1 MSYQGY
7 ENDASAGNEKRLQSE
22 QSIKQRQAKQN
33 SGHPISEEELGVTDY
48 MPPKV
53 SEQYDGIKNKNPDP
67 QGWTNVNKTIYEG
80 LMEED
85 FYPALYYTDHD
96 PAVGENGHG
105 YTECDETVLHKF
117 HDKETRPLG

>member
-1 MSYQGY
+1 MSYKQH
-7 ENDASAGNEKRLQSE
+7 ENDACTTSDGREKTP
-22 QSIKQRQAKQN
+22 QSIKQRQAQQN
-33 SGHPISEEELGVTDY
+33 SGHPISEEEIGVTDY

-53 SEQYDGIKNKNPDP
+53 SEQYDGIVNKNPNP
-67 QGWTNVNKTIYEG
+67 KGWTNVNKTIYEG

-96 PAVGENGHG
+96 PAVGENGSG